1 MKRRVLFTYQMLT
14 GLSDTS
20 TGAMLIVAPVFTLR
34 LMGLHVASDA
44 LPFLSF
50 VGAFVLSVGLSC
62 LYGGYLAYCGA
73 CAEKQLSV
81 VWLLTAITR
90 SSVAIFVVTKILS
103 GSLEAG
109 WLTVAVFDAACALIQ
124 VIGLRKGW
132 LLDAAK

>member
-20 TGAMLIVAPVFTLR
+20 TGAMLIVAPELTLR
-34 LMGLHVASDA
+34 LMRLHAAPEA
-44 LPFLSF
+44 LPYLSF
-50 VGAFVLSVGLSC
+50 VGTFVLSVGLSC

-109 WLTVAVFDAACALIQ
+109 WLTVAVFDAAFALVQ

>member
-1 MKRRVLFTYQMLT
+1 MKRRVLFTYQMLI

-20 TGAMLIVAPVFTLR
+20 TGALLIVAPALTLR
-34 LMGLHVASDA
+34 LMGLHATPEA
-44 LPFLSF
+44 LPFLSY

-73 CAEKQLSV
+73 CAEKLGV

-90 SSVAIFVVTKILS
+90 SSVAIFVVAQILS

-109 WLTVAVFDAACALIQ
+109 WLTVAIFDAACALVQI
-124 VIGLRKGW
+124 IGLRKSW
-132 LLDAAK
+132 LLDVAR